1 MKKTNWY
8 TNTLVV
14 IALLSFLY
22 SISHINT
29 SYILIYLSILVI
41 LMIVDSNPIQLPS
54 GDFFQLG
61 TIVFL
66 LLMVYLG
73 FQYAV
78 ISILLGT
85 TTYFLVQFKT
95 IKIPYFQLFA
105 TCGMYIIS
113 LFGAS
118 IVWEFL
124 KNINIILAVTM
135 ATISFEVLNIILFE
149 GIMKTVNGEKMF
161 KNWKQQAKEIVI
173 PIVVGTIIIIRIL
186 SSKTDEELLITIVYM
201 LFFLLILIVFSKE
214 YIKQLSLRK
223 STTQSFIQVL
233 ESSIT
238 PSLSGHGNR
247 VGIICEHILQDLAYP
262 KKKRNELVQA
272 AFVHDIGKALLPA
285 YIFRKRGD
293 LSLSEELEYKS
304 HPEKAVEIVKTMFP
318 KENFSRW
325 ILHHHERFD
334 GKGFPHQLKG
344 EKIPLEARIIA
355 LCNEIDHLLTQHED
369 NKTVM
374 ERLNDKA
381 GTILDPSLVSKLKE
395 SQIGIYRH
403 ELGSLLKIDKL
414 EETLKD
420 KESAYINR
428 AKESIG
434 KSSFGHVR
442 GGVVWG
448 LPKDIPT
455 REVLKLSDL
464 AIQLEKPVHETVVD
478 QGLYYDIYT
487 YPYEQKDETIVF
499 IQDITPTVLYRQ
511 KLENK
516 VLKSYEDVIH
526 SLSKGKVDF
535 HSNIDSF
542 KYLLGDFHAEM
553 RITVA
558 SDLTSIRAFLFDYI
572 QENELIF
579 KPLMVQLA
587 ISEATSNLLK
597 HATGGTVSIYK
608 KDEILQVLISDNGS
622 GIPLHEIPKTILVSG
637 FSSKNSLGKGF
648 HLMSTFSDKLH
659 VHTSSIGTSILMEF
673 YFKNKKQMSPV

>member
-1 MKKTNWY
+1 MKKINWY

-374 ERLNDKA
+374 ERLTDKA

-542 KYLLGDFHAEM
+542 KYLLGDFYAEM